1 MAVHKEKMEGNGNTN
16 KDGRTEPKRR
26 TAMDEIKET
35 ISSAYRKL
43 EDWVLPKKGQPL
55 FLQIVVFVLKL
66 PVLLLL
72 LLLSPVLLVL
82 LLLVFLIAL

>member
-1 MAVHKEKMEGNGNTN
+1 MEEIKKTN
-16 KDGRTEPKRR
+16 KDSRTGPKKR
-26 TAMDEIKET
+26 TATDEIKET

-43 EDWVLPKKGQPL
+43 EDWVRPKKGQPL
-55 FLQIVVFVLKL
+55 FLQIVMFILKL

-72 LLLSPVLLVL
+72 LLLSPVLLVV

>member
-1 MAVHKEKMEGNGNTN
+1 MTVLKEKMEGNGNTH
-16 KDGRTEPKRR
+16 KDSRGEPKKR
-26 TAMDEIKET
+26 TATDEIKET

-43 EDWVLPKKGQPL
+43 EDWVRPKKGQPL
-55 FLQIVVFVLKL
+55 FLQIVMFILKL

-72 LLLSPVLLVL
+72 LLLSPVLLVV